1 MEKIKWQYEWKL
13 PQLNLGTLVS
23 ILIAV
28 GFITFQGIRI
38 SNQISGNSD
47 SIAGMTHAVEEL
59 AGAAAVGVQGG
70 GGVPPTRR
78 ADDRLAYGGNVF
90 RRALCCQV

>member
-1 MEKIKWQYEWKL
+1 MTEETSTTSWKQWKL

-47 SIAGMTHAVEEL
+47 SSPA
-59 AGAAAVGVQGG
+59 
-70 GGVPPTRR
+70 
-78 ADDRLAYGGNVF
+78 
-90 RRALCCQV
+90 

>member
-1 MEKIKWQYEWKL
+1 MGEAEANEVESTSWKHWKL

-23 ILIAV
+23 ILVAV

-47 SIAGMTHAVEEL
+47 SIAGMTQAVEQL
-59 AGAAAVGVQGG
+59 AGAV
-70 GGVPPTRR
+70 T
-78 ADDRLAYGGNVF
+78 LANE
-90 RRALCCQV
+90 LDTLSLIHI